1 MSERRRSLFVLLIVL
16 GLIAGSLY
24 VISKKDT
31 KLGLDL
37 QGGVQLIYEGQPTAQ
52 QPTVTQE
59 ALQRSLE
66 IMRER
71 VDAFGVAEPE
81 LLQTGD
87 TQIEVNLP
95 GVEDAER
102 AAQQVGSTAQL
113 FFYDWEANILDEN
126 CQTDPDENA
135 NNRQAITGFYNAVKQ
150 ASECDPQAD
159 GNNNAA
165 DAPRFYAF
173 NKETKQA
180 YNNGAPSDSRE
191 AALEDLSDEERA
203 NAEVL
208 EVPEGILV
216 VRDQKTSPDAPE
228 PDRYWVVQDN
238 PALAGTDIRN
248 PEQNFDPQRQPNV
261 QFEFTDDG
269 GEALQQDHGG
279 DRAARRRQRAAD
291 RRRPQRLPALR
302 DRARRRAGL
311 GALHQLRREPGRDR
325 RRTSAE
331 ISGSFTIPEAQD
343 LARILEIGALP
354 IRLELVS
361 RSQVSASLG
370 AQALDQ
376 GLVAGLAGFA
386 IVALFL
392 ISFYRVLGVIAV
404 AAMAIY
410 GLYFYA
416 LVLLI
421 PIVLTLP
428 GIAGLIL
435 TLGVAADA
443 NIVIFER
450 VKEEMRGGRSVGQA
464 ISAGYKKGLT
474 AILDANIVTVLVA
487 FILFVLATAGVRGFA
502 LTLGIGVMLSLF
514 TAVLATQ
521 AMLYALRGTALL
533 RSRAALGAR
542 DSKPLRFDFM
552 GKSRWFFAVS
562 GGILLVCAMAIAISG
577 LNFGID
583 FEGGTRITAP
593 LEEAASVDQV
603 RDALAPAGLGDAEIQ
618 TVENEELGDNVIQ
631 ISAEELSQGEVDRV
645 NDVLEDEFGLTD
657 DVSFESIGAS
667 FGEQVARTAIYA
679 IIASLIVVSIYIT
692 LRFQWKFAVP
702 VLIALMHDL
711 LITGGVYALVGREVT
726 ASTVAALLTI
736 LGFSL
741 YDTIVVFDRIRE
753 NIPRMPNAAFSQ
765 IYNRSMSEVIVR
777 SLATSFCAGLPIL
790 ALMLF
795 GGETLQDFAFALL
808 IGTLSGTYSSVFI
821 AGPVLTYWKER
832 EPVYHARAERI
843 RQQFGGEIPAY
854 AVATA
859 GAPVDVAPKEKARR
873 SVTQPLDPS
882 RGVSGAE
889 FEEMVR
895 DLGVE
900 DEQPR
905 QPAAAGSRP
914 AGGRRARSRAQSQ
927 DPAAQPPK
935 DGGETAP
942 TSRRSPATGAT
953 GGRADGR
960 ARLGHDGPRALAL
973 HDLPAR
979 SLLGRDRRRVP
990 RRRAGFADLRL
1001 RDPRLQRPRRGRHE
1015 RAQRARGDPRR
1026 PARHGRRVLVR
1037 PAPGTR
1043 APGLL
1048 GAGPRRHHDPVR
1060 GRRRRRPRRLRG
1072 ARALAR

>member
-1 MSERRRSLFVLLIVL
+1 MSERRRSLLVLLVVL
-16 GLIAGSLY
+16 GLIGGSLY
-24 VISKKDT
+24 AVLTKET

-37 QGGVQLIYEGQPTAQ
+37 QGGVQLIYQGQPTAQ

-59 ALQRSLE
+59 ALQRSLD
-66 IMRER
+66 IMRDR
-71 VDAFGVAEPE
+71 VDAFGVSEPE
-81 LLQTGD
+81 LLLSGD
-87 TQIEVNLP
+87 EQIEVNLP

-113 FFYDWEANILDEN
+113 FFYDWEANILDED
-126 CQTDPDENA
+126 CRTDPDENS
-135 NNRQAITGFYNAVKQ
+135 NNRAAVAGGFYRAVLQ
-150 ASECDPQAD
+150 ASKCDPQRD
-159 GNNNAA
+159 GNNSAA

-173 NKETKQA
+173 NKETKQPL
-180 YNNGAPSDSRE
+180 NGGSPSESRA
-191 AALEDLSDEERA
+191 AALEDLEDDDRA

-216 VRDQKTSPDAPE
+216 VRDAPPNAE
-228 PDRYWVVQDN
+228 APPPDRFWVIQDN
-238 PALAGTDIRN
+238 PALSGTDIKN
-248 PEQNFDPQRQPNV
+248 PEQNFDETRQPVVTFN
-261 QFEFTDDG
+261 FTDKGREAFHEITREIAQRGVDNALPTDNPINASQHFAIVLDDELISAPYINYNENPDG
-269 GEALQQDHGG
+269 IDGST
-279 DRAARRRQRAAD
+279 
-291 RRRPQRLPALR
+291 
-302 DRARRRAGL
+302 
-311 GALHQLRREPGRDR
+311 GAQ
-325 RRTSAE
+325 
-331 ISGSFTIPEAQD
+331 ISGSFTISEAQD

-361 RSQVSASLG
+361 RSQVSATLG

-392 ISFYRVLGVIAV
+392 LVFYRVLGLIAV
-404 AAMAIY
+404 TAMAIY

-416 LVLLI
+416 IVKLI
-421 PIVLTLP
+421 PITLTLP

-450 VKEEMRGGRSVGQA
+450 VKEEMRGGRSVSQA

-474 AILDANIVTVLVA
+474 AIIDANIVTVLVA
-487 FILFVLATAGVRGFA
+487 FILFVLATSGVKGFA
-502 LTLGIGVMLSLF
+502 LTLAVGVILSMF

-521 AMLYALRGTALL
+521 AILYALRGTRIV
-533 RSRAALGAR
+533 RSRSALGAR
-542 DSKPLRFDFM
+542 DSKPVRFDFM
-552 GKSRWFFAVS
+552 GKSRWFFSMS
-562 GGILLVCAMAIAISG
+562 GLILLICALAIAING

-593 LEEAASVDQV
+593 LEKQASVDQV
-603 RDALAPAGLGDAEIQ
+603 RDALAPVGLGDAEIQ
-618 TVENEELGDNVIQ
+618 SVDNPELGENVFQ
-631 ISAEELSQGEVDRV
+631 ISAENLSPEQVDQV
-645 NDVLEDEFGLTD
+645 EQALTEEFGFSD
-657 DVSFESIGAS
+657 DPSSESIGAS
-667 FGEQVARTAIYA
+667 FGRSVASSAIYA

-702 VLIALMHDL
+702 VLIALAHDL

-790 ALMLF
+790 ALLLF
-795 GGETLQDFAFALL
+795 GGETLRDFAFALL

-843 RQQFGGEIPAY
+843 RQQFGGVVPAY

-859 GAPVDVAPKEKARR
+859 GAPVDVAPKETKGRR
-873 SVTQPLDPS
+873 SLTAPADPT
-882 RGVSGAE
+882 RGVSSTE

-895 DLGVE
+895 DLGIE
-900 DEQPR
+900 DEQQR
-905 QPAAAGSRP
+905 QPAGAQAGRP
-914 AGGRRARSRAQSQ
+914 AGGRRARSRAQAQ
-927 DPAAQPPK
+927 DQAGKPPQ
-935 DGGETAP
+935 DGGGD
-942 TSRRSPATGAT
+942 GA
-953 GGRADGR
+953 DKPKK
-960 ARLGHDGPRALAL
+960 PRN
-973 HDLPAR
+973 R
-979 SLLGRDRRRVP
+979 
-990 RRRAGFADLRL
+990 
-1001 RDPRLQRPRRGRHE
+1001 
-1015 RAQRARGDPRR
+1015 
-1026 PARHGRRVLVR
+1026 RHGR
-1037 PAPGTR
+1037 
-1043 APGLL
+1043 
-1048 GAGPRRHHDPVR
+1048 PR
-1060 GRRRRRPRRLRG
+1060 
-1072 ARALAR
+1072 